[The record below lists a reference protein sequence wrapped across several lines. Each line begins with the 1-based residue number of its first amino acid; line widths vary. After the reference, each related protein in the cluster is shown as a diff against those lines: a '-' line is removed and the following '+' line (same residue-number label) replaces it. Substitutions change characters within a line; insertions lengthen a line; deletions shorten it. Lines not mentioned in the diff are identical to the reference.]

1 MNKNN
6 VIKIN
11 CDSCGQKY
19 RIDFDKIRGDKI
31 RTKCK
36 ACGEIMSVHKPK
48 PSIVTDTGTAGSAV
62 NDALS
67 ERDIEEPVGK
77 AYPSQETWPEPP
89 YAKES
94 NISTP
99 ITEQVTLGNKKK
111 GFSIKMPRK
120 FGLTGKF
127 MIFTLLPLII
137 ISSLSIALNINKM
150 LQFQGLTIQE
160 SSRVVK
166 GISEGLI
173 KQISTTVARQT
184 RQYLFAHPDLR
195 KARFNRDIYFKK
207 VALQNVG
214 ITGYTAL
221 YEMGDADE
229 GWRYWS
235 HINPELVGQDMKT
248 YQKRVGKHFANFWKI
263 FQGVKNGKQS
273 SGYFKWPDEQGR
285 IRDNFMVCTPVEG
298 TPYVISA
305 SIFSDEFTV
314 HLKQIE
320 RKGSLVAKE
329 IRNNNAL
336 ISGSGL
342 LVIGLFIFFYGGNLT
357 KKIKSLSQTADR
369 ISMGELE
376 EDIEVR
382 SRDEIGELEKAISRM
397 QTSIRLALKR
407 LREKK

>member
-6 VIKIN
+6 IIKIH
-11 CDSCGQKY
+11 CDNCGQRY
-19 RIDFDKIRGDKI
+19 RIDFEKIRGDKI

-36 ACGEIMSVHKPK
+36 ACDDIMTIHKP
-48 PSIVTDTGTAGSAV
+48 SLVTDTGVAKSAIH
-62 NDALS
+62 NALP
-67 ERDIEEPVGK
+67 ERAAEVPVGK
-77 AYPSQETWPEPP
+77 AYPSHEIWPEPP
-89 YAKES
+89 YTKKS
-94 NISTP
+94 NISKP
-99 ITEQVTLGNKKK
+99 SIEQMTLENEKR
-111 GFSIKMPRK
+111 GFTFNMPGK

-214 ITGYTAL
+214 ITGHTAL

-235 HINPELVGQDMKT
+235 HINPKLVGQDMKT
-248 YQKRVGKHFANFWKI
+248 YQKRVGKHFPNFWKV
-263 FQGVKNGKQS
+263 FTGVKNGKQS

-285 IRDNFMVCTPVEG
+285 IRDSFMVCTPVEG
-298 TPYVISA
+298 TPYLISA

-314 HLKQIE
+314 HLNKIE

-329 IRNNNAL
+329 MRNNNAL

-376 EDIEVR
+376 EVIEVQ
-382 SRDEIGELEKAISRM
+382 SGDEIGELEKAISRM
-397 QTSIRLALKR
+397 QTSIRLALER
-407 LREKK
+407 LREKR